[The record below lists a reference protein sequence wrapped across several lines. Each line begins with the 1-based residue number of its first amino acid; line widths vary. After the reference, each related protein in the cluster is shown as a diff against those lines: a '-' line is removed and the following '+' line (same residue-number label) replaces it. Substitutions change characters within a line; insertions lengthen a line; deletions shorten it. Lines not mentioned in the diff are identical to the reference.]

1 MTRDDAMQ
9 VLTEHIESPNLIKHA
24 LAVEAAMR
32 AYAAMLGEDEE
43 VWGVVGLL
51 HDFDYELY
59 PDLED
64 HPFRGVE
71 ILKARGWPQEVID
84 GVLAHAAHTGMVRDT
99 PLKRAIHAVDEL
111 TGLITA
117 CALVQPDK
125 KLASVKVKSVKKKM
139 KDRAFAAAV
148 DRESIKV
155 GAEEMGLSLDEHI
168 ETVLGAMQGASDE
181 LGL

>member
-1 MTRDDAMQ
+1 
-9 VLTEHIESPNLIKHA
+9 
-24 LAVEAAMR
+24 MR
-32 AYAAMLGEDEE
+32 ARRLFSGS
-43 VWGVVGLL
+43 
-51 HDFDYELY
+51 
-59 PDLED
+59 
-64 HPFRGVE
+64 R
-71 ILKARGWPQEVID
+71 
-84 GVLAHAAHTGMVRDT
+84 HAAARLLIDVPADVVPSTPGWCEDT

-148 DRESIKV
+148 DRESITI

-168 ETVLGAMQGASDE
+168 ETVLGAMQGVSDE